1 MIQTIMFIALG
12 FLCAGL
18 LGLFIAPVLWRQAAR
33 ITTKRIQSQSP
44 LTMAEIQA
52 DRDQLKAEFA
62 LSTRKLEL
70 TVEELKEKNG
80 RHVVEISRQTD
91 RIDELMERS
100 KDQAAQI
107 IERDAKIMK
116 LTSRAAPLEE
126 DLRVKTELAL
136 QQGEKIRKQGE
147 TLERQRRALKEQSEL
162 ASGRDSEL
170 AHLRNHSKQQEA
182 EDRTFEL
189 AHQAMAD
196 RVNQLGR
203 LAAEI
208 ERQRAKL
215 YETRRDVSMLR
226 ESVRAEASNDPRQ
239 AQTYQRHLTRLRED
253 RDVLLSDLERAERE
267 SSRLREEIGALETTW
282 KSRVNP
288 YGSLRKEV
296 DAVTVDMK
304 NMSSR
309 LVAEIDVTKMQL
321 EPSDEPPETP
331 SNVTPITAARGS
343 QDKPPAPAAQA
354 NEPTPDTENGDVS
367 QTGTDNQ
374 SGKGSSSLAA
384 RIRALQNELTQK

>member
-18 LGLFIAPVLWRQAAR
+18 LGLFFAPVLWRQAAR

-80 RHVVEISRQTD
+80 RHVVEISRQGD

-100 KDQAAQI
+100 KDQAAQL

-147 TLERQRRALKEQSEL
+147 VLERQRRALKEHSEL
-162 ASGRDSEL
+162 ASGRDNEL
-170 AHLRNHSKQQEA
+170 AHLRKNSERQEA

-189 AHQAMAD
+189 AHQTMAD
-196 RVNQLGR
+196 RVNQLGS
-203 LAAEI
+203 LAGEI

-215 YETRRDVSMLR
+215 YETRRDITMLR
-226 ESVRAEASNDPRQ
+226 ESMRAEDSEDPRQ
-239 AQTYQRHLTRLRED
+239 IQIYQRHLTRLGED
-253 RDVLLSDLERAERE
+253 RDALVSDLERAERE

-288 YGSLRKEV
+288 YGNLRKEV
-296 DAVTVDMK
+296 DAVAVDMK
-304 NMSSR
+304 NIISR
-309 LVAEIDVTKMQL
+309 LVAEIDLDKMKL
-321 EPSDEPPETP
+321 EPDQQPETP

-343 QDKPPAPAAQA
+343 QEKQAAPAASVSEA
-354 NEPTPDTENGDVS
+354 TPSEDDADVS
-367 QTGTDNQ
+367 QTGTDDGG
-374 SGKGSSSLAA
+374 GKGSSSLAA